1 MKRTTLLL
9 SISLLAL
16 TTPTFAGTITG
27 KVAGPAGVS
36 VVYLE
41 GAAGQTFPAPT
52 SHVTVSQKSLQFQ
65 PHLVVV
71 QAGTTVDFLNSDGVA
86 HNVFWPSFQ
95 EKAKKSPGKNL
106 GTWPQG
112 DTRSFQFDRAGVAS
126 LLCNVHPEMSGFIV
140 VSPTPYFAQTDA
152 AGNFRIE
159 NVPNGQYTAYAWHE
173 GAKLQTKPLAV
184 SGDSALNFEGGK

>member
-1 MKRTTLLL
+1 MLRNVCA
-9 SISLLAL
+9 SLIVLGAL
-16 TTPTFAGTITG
+16 TTLGSAGTISG
-27 KVAGPAGVS
+27 KVSGTGVS

-41 GAAGQTFPAPT
+41 AAAGQTFPTPT
-52 SHVTVSQKSLQFQ
+52 GHVTISQKSLQFQ

-95 EKAKKSPGKNL
+95 ERGKKSPGKNL

-112 DTRSFQFDRAGVAS
+112 ETRSFQFERPGVAS

-140 VSPTPYFAQTDA
+140 VTRTPYFAQTDA
-152 AGNFRIE
+152 AGNYRIE
-159 NVPNGQYTAYAWHE
+159 NVPSGQYTMYAWRE
-173 GAKLQTKPLAV
+173 GTKLQTKPIAV
-184 SGDSALNFEGGK
+184 SGDATLDFEAAK